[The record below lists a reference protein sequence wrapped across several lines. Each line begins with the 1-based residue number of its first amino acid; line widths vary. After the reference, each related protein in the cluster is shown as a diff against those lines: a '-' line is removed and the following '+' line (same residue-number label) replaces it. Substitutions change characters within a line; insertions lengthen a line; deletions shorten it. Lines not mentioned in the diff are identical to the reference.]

1 MKPNRLNAK
10 RICRLAFLLLTA
22 VFLFSPDVGLA
33 GDDGTRTLT
42 DMAGRRVVIKDPVNR
57 IVTTFKP
64 ASLCVFSLGLAHK
77 LVGVDTSSRQD
88 PLHLAVFPGIAD
100 VAGVGTKSMGI
111 NFETLVAL
119 KPDLVILYSQ
129 KEGIFLADRLA
140 GMNIPSIVILPE
152 TFETIKQTL
161 RVIAEAAGVPGKSRY
176 VEDQMDGVTGFV
188 AQRVGAL
195 DEKERKTGYFASALG
210 LFSTTTAHMIQHEIF
225 NLAGLKNVSG
235 RLTGYFQDI
244 SPEQLVQWNPDIMV
258 LSQYLKKG
266 ETERLF
272 DKALQE
278 IRAISTKA
286 VYRCPSSLAP
296 WDYPSPLSVLA
307 CLWVAQKAYPERFSD
322 IEMKDKADEFYQNLF
337 GKTMSEMG
345 GILNDRLD

>member
-1 MKPNRLNAK
+1 MKSNRLNVQ
-10 RICRLAFLLLTA
+10 RLFRLGFFLLTA
-22 VFLFSPDVGLA
+22 VLLFIPEYGLA
-33 GDDGTRTLT
+33 AEDGTRTLT

-64 ASLCVFSLGLAHK
+64 ATLSVFSLGLAHK

-88 PLHLAVFPGIAD
+88 PLHLAVFPGIAH

-111 NFETLVAL
+111 NFETLVSL

-129 KEGIFLADRLA
+129 KEGLFLADRLA

-161 RVIAEAAGVPGKSRY
+161 RVIAEAAGDPGKSRY
-176 VEDQMDGVTGFV
+176 VEDQMDGVTGLV
-188 AQRVGAL
+188 AQRIGTL

-210 LFSTTTAHMIQHEIF
+210 LFSTTTAHMVQHEIF

-235 RLTGYFQDI
+235 YLTGYFQDI

-258 LSQYLKKG
+258 LSQYLKQG

-278 IRAISTKA
+278 IRAVSTKA
-286 VYRCPSSLAP
+286 VYRCPSNLAP

-307 CLWVAQKAYPERFSD
+307 SLWVSQKAYPERFSD

-345 GILNDRLD
+345 GALNDGLD

>member
-1 MKPNRLNAK
+1 MKPDRLNVQLLF
-10 RICRLAFLLLTA
+10 RLGFFLLTA
-22 VFLFSPDVGLA
+22 VLLFIPEYGLA
-33 GDDGTRTLT
+33 GEDGTRTLT

-64 ASLCVFSLGLAHK
+64 ATLSVFSLGLAHK

-88 PLHLAVFPGIAD
+88 PLHLAVFPGIAH

-111 NFETLVAL
+111 NFETLVSL

-140 GMNIPSIVILPE
+140 GMNIPSIIILPE

-161 RVIAEAAGVPGKSRY
+161 RVIAEAAGDPGKSRY
-176 VEDQMDGVTGFV
+176 VEDQMDGVTGLV
-188 AQRVGAL
+188 AQRVGSL

-266 ETERLF
+266 ETERLS

-278 IRAISTKA
+278 VQAVSKKA

-307 CLWVAQKAYPERFSD
+307 SLWVAQKAYPERFSD

>member
-1 MKPNRLNAK
+1 MQRLY
-10 RICRLAFLLLTA
+10 RLVFFLLTA
-22 VFLFSPDVGLA
+22 VLWFSPDFALA

-88 PLHLAVFPGIAD
+88 PLHLAVFPGIAH
-100 VAGVGTKSMGI
+100 VSGVGTKSMGI
-111 NFETLVAL
+111 NFETLVSL

-129 KEGIFLADRLA
+129 KEGISLADRLA

-161 RVIAEAAGVPGKSRY
+161 RVIAEAAGDPGKSRY

-188 AQRVGAL
+188 AQRVGTL

-210 LFSTTTAHMIQHEIF
+210 LFSTTTAHMVQHEIF

-235 RLTGYFQDI
+235 QLTGYFQDI

-258 LSQYLKKG
+258 LSQYLKQG
-266 ETERLF
+266 ETARLF

-307 CLWVAQKAYPERFSD
+307 SLWVAQKAYPERFSD